1 MTTNFDLPDLNT
13 NIAGQDYSGVKFI
26 CASSSDAYPPGET
39 AANMKFIFE
48 KLPKIRTTLLVVGV
62 MSAILISACAPFVNT
77 NNLEE
82 FEITSAVFSISP
94 EGTLEPEATPTVP
107 EQGESGLTADEISEQ
122 EDEQFLI
129 VEEVIIGL
137 LFVAVLV
144 GVAAQRLRVP
154 YTVGL
159 VIIGLVLTLR
169 GQVDVQISPNLILAL
184 LVPPLIFE
192 AAFHLN
198 YNDLRSN
205 LAPILIMAVPGV
217 ILTTLIAGGIVAWG
231 AGLALPLALVFGALV
246 SATDPVSVV
255 ALFRTM
261 GVPKRLQV
269 LLEGES
275 LFNDGTAIVV
285 FNLVIIAALQGFQSF
300 NLADSIVEFVRVAG
314 GGLIVGFILGW
325 LVSQAISR
333 IDDYLIE
340 TTLTSVLAF
349 GSYLIGEHLLGVSG
363 VLAVVAAGLVNGNIG
378 PRGMSPT
385 TRIVVFNFWEYA
397 AFISN
402 SFIFLLIG
410 LRIDLNDLFNSWQ
423 FVVWAVIAV
432 LIARAISIYGLSR
445 VSRDIPSRWRHI
457 LYWGGLRGA
466 ISLALALSLPAG
478 LDGSNQIQLMA
489 FGVVLFTLLVQG
501 FSMSP
506 LVRRLGLVERSE
518 MQEEY
523 ERRHARAVASRA
535 AYEHLERRYRQGLLS
550 DHVWKT
556 LAPFMAEHSRHLADT
571 VRDVFTSDPSVE
583 AEEMDTARRE
593 SLRAQRSALNR
604 LRRDG
609 VISDDNYA
617 QLVAEIDT
625 ALTESRISWP
635 ELLGGHTDDHLPIDR
650 LMAVVIQEEDLEIA
664 FSALTKLGFT
674 LTHLQSSGGFLSKRN
689 ATLLVGL
696 AHGHEAVVHKAL
708 NLSSRRRIRYLS
720 TPIEGMPVTITTP
733 LQVTVGGATIF
744 TFEVER
750 FETF

>member
-1 MTTNFDLPDLNT
+1 MR
-13 NIAGQDYSGVKFI
+13 
-26 CASSSDAYPPGET
+26 
-39 AANMKFIFE
+39 IFAD
-48 KLPKIRTTLLVVGV
+48 RTPRTRTLRLMGWLLCGLV
-62 MSAILISACAPFVNT
+62 ILSACAPLVNT
-77 NNLEE
+77 NTIQEL
-82 FEITSAVFSISP
+82 EITSAVFSISP
-94 EGTLEPEATPTVP
+94 EETLVPDTTPATQQQTETDLITEENNV
-107 EQGESGLTADEISEQ
+107 QDE
-122 EDEQFLI
+122 EQFLI

-144 GVAAQRLRVP
+144 GVAANRLRVP

-159 VIIGLVLTLR
+159 VIIGLLLAFR
-169 GQVDVQISPNLILAL
+169 GQVDIQISPNLILAL

-205 LAPILIMAVPGV
+205 LAPILILAVFGV
-217 ILTTLIAGGIVAWG
+217 VLTTLIAGGIVALG

-275 LFNDGTAIVV
+275 LFNDGTAIVI
-285 FNLVIIAALQGFQSF
+285 FNLVIVAALQGFQSF
-300 NLADSIVEFVRVAG
+300 NLASGVIEFIRVAG
-314 GGLIVGFILGW
+314 GGLVVGFVLGW

-349 GSYLIGEHLLGVSG
+349 GSYLIAEHLLGVSG

-410 LRIDLNDLFNSWQ
+410 LRIDLNDLFGSWQ
-423 FVVWAVIAV
+423 LIVWAVIAI
-432 LIARAISIYGLSR
+432 LISRAIAVYGLSR
-445 VSRDIPSRWRHI
+445 VSQDIPSKWRHV

-466 ISLALALSLPAG
+466 ISLALALSLPTDLNGA
-478 LDGSNQIQLMA
+478 SQIQLMA

-501 FSMSP
+501 FTMAP
-506 LVRRLGLVERSE
+506 LVRRLGLIERSE
-518 MQEEY
+518 MQDEY
-523 ERRHARAVASRA
+523 ERRHARAVSSRA
-535 AYEHLERRYRQGLLS
+535 AYEHMERRYRQGLLS
-550 DHVWKT
+550 DHVWRT
-556 LAPFMAEHSRHLADT
+556 LSPHMAEHSKHLADT
-571 VRDVFTSDPSVE
+571 VREVFTSDPSVE
-583 AEEMDTARRE
+583 AEELDTARRE
-593 SLRAQRSALNR
+593 SLRAQRSALNS

-609 VISDDNYA
+609 VISEENYA
-617 QLVAEIDT
+617 MLASEIDA
-625 ALTESRISWP
+625 ALTEPKITWP
-635 ELLGGHTDDHLPIDR
+635 ELLGSQQSDHQPIDC
-650 LMAVVIQEEDLEIA
+650 LMAVVIQDEDLENA
-664 FSALTKLGFT
+664 FSSLTKLGFT
-674 LTHLQSSGGFLSKRN
+674 LTHLKSSGGFLKERN

-696 AHGHEAVVHKAL
+696 SRGYESVVYKAL
-708 NLSSRRRIRYLS
+708 ERSCRRRVKYLS
-720 TPIEGMPVTITTP
+720 NPIEGLPVSVITPVQVTI
-733 LQVTVGGATIF
+733 GGATIF
-744 TFEVER
+744 TFDVER
-750 FETF
+750 FEVF

>member
-1 MTTNFDLPDLNT
+1 MRTVAL
-13 NIAGQDYSGVKFI
+13 
-26 CASSSDAYPPGET
+26 
-39 AANMKFIFE
+39 
-48 KLPKIRTTLLVVGV
+48 KLHKIRSIFLIGWLLGG
-62 MSAILISACAPFVNT
+62 MIILAACTPLINSNT
-77 NNLEE
+77 IEE
-82 FEITSAVFSISP
+82 LEITSAVFSIAP
-94 EGTLEPEATPTVP
+94 EDTLEPEATSTPPLQP
-107 EQGESGLTADEISEQ
+107 EDELTAEEVDAQ
-122 EDEQFLI
+122 KAEQFLI
-129 VEEVIIGL
+129 IEELIIGL

-144 GVAAQRLRVP
+144 GVAANRLRVP

-159 VIIGLVLTLR
+159 VIMGLILAFR
-169 GQVDVQISPNLILAL
+169 GQVDIQISPNLILAL

-198 YNDLRSN
+198 YNDLRHN
-205 LAPILIMAVPGV
+205 LAPILILAIPGV
-217 ILTTLIAGGIVAWG
+217 VLTTLITGGIVAWG
-231 AGLALPLALVFGALV
+231 AGLALPLAMVFGALV

-275 LFNDGTAIVV
+275 LFNDGTAIVI
-285 FNLVIIAALQGFQSF
+285 FDLVIVAALVGFQSF
-300 NLADSIVEFVRVAG
+300 NLAESIFEFVRVAG
-314 GGLIVGFILGW
+314 GGLVVGFLLGW
-325 LVSQAISR
+325 LISQAISR
-333 IDDYLIE
+333 IDDHLIE

-349 GSYLIGEHLLGVSG
+349 GSYLIAEHLLGVSG

-385 TRIVVFNFWEYA
+385 TRIVVFNFWEFA

-410 LRIDLNDLFNSWQ
+410 LRIDLNDLFGSWQ
-423 FVVWAVIAV
+423 LIVWAVIAV
-432 LIARAISIYGLSR
+432 LVSRAIAVYGLSR
-445 VSRDIPSRWRHI
+445 VSREIPSKWRHV

-466 ISLALALSLPAG
+466 ISLALALSLPAS
-478 LDGSNQIQLMA
+478 LEGSNQIQLMA

-501 FSMSP
+501 FSMGP

-518 MQEEY
+518 MQDEY

-556 LAPFMAEHSRHLADT
+556 LSPFLIEHSRHLANS

-583 AEEMDTARRE
+583 EEELDTARRE

-604 LRRDG
+604 LRRDR
-609 VISDDNYA
+609 VISDENYA
-617 QLVAEIDT
+617 QLVAEIDA
-625 ALTESRISWP
+625 ALMEPKYAWP
-635 ELLGGHTDDHLPIDR
+635 ELLGGQNNQRIPVDR
-650 LMAVVIQEEDLEIA
+650 LMAVVIQEEDLESA
-664 FSALTKLGFT
+664 FSSLTKLGFT
-674 LTHLQSSGGFLSKRN
+674 LTHLRSSGGFLNRRN
-689 ATLLVGL
+689 ATILVGL
-696 AHGHEAVVHKAL
+696 SQGYEAAVFKAL
-708 NLSSRRRIRYLS
+708 NLSCRRRVKYLS
-720 TPIEGMPVTITTP
+720 NPIDGMPASITTP
-733 LQVTVGGATIF
+733 VQVTIGGATVF

-750 FETF
+750 FEVF

>member
-1 MTTNFDLPDLNT
+1 VALKMFRVRNLLV
-13 NIAGQDYSGVKFI
+13 IGWLLSGV
-26 CASSSDAYPPGET
+26 
-39 AANMKFIFE
+39 M
-48 KLPKIRTTLLVVGV
+48 
-62 MSAILISACAPFVNT
+62 ILAACAPFVNT
-77 NNLEE
+77 NALEE
-82 FEITSAVFSISP
+82 FDITSAVFSISP
-94 EGTLEPEATPTVP
+94 EGTLEPETTPSI
-107 EQGESGLTADEISEQ
+107 QQQDESELTADEVGAQ
-122 EDEQFLI
+122 EAEQFLI
-129 VEEVIIGL
+129 VEELIIGL

-144 GVAAQRLRVP
+144 GVAANRLRVP

-159 VIIGLVLTLR
+159 VIIGLILAFR

-198 YNDLRSN
+198 YNDLRRN
-205 LAPILIMAVPGV
+205 LAQILILAIPGV
-217 ILTTLIAGGIVAWG
+217 ILTTLITGGIVAWG
-231 AGLALPLALVFGALV
+231 AGLALPLAMVFGALV

-285 FNLVIIAALQGFQSF
+285 FDLMIIAALQGFQSF
-300 NLADSIVEFVRVAG
+300 NLSESIFEFVRVAG
-314 GGLIVGFILGW
+314 GGLLVGFILGW

-349 GSYLIGEHLLGVSG
+349 GSYLIAEHLLGVSG

-385 TRIVVFNFWEYA
+385 TRIVVFNFWEFA

-410 LRIDLNDLFNSWQ
+410 LRIDLNDLFGTWQ
-423 FVVWAVIAV
+423 LIVWAVIAV
-432 LIARAISIYGLSR
+432 LVARAIAVYGLSR
-445 VSRDIPSRWRHI
+445 VTRDIPSKWRHV

-466 ISLALALSLPAG
+466 ISLALALSLPAS
-478 LDGSNQIQLMA
+478 LEGSSQIQLMA

-501 FSMSP
+501 FSMGP

-518 MQEEY
+518 MQDEY

-556 LAPFMAEHSRHLADT
+556 LSPFLIEHSRHLADS

-583 AEEMDTARRE
+583 EEELDTARRE
-593 SLRAQRSALNR
+593 SLRAQRSALNS

-609 VISDDNYA
+609 VISDENYA
-617 QLVAEIDT
+617 QLVAEIDA
-625 ALTESRISWP
+625 ALTEPKFTWP
-635 ELLGGHTDDHLPIDR
+635 ELLGGQQNQRIPVDR
-650 LMAVVIQEEDLEIA
+650 LMAVVIQEEDLENA
-664 FSALTKLGFT
+664 LSSLTKLGFT
-674 LTHLQSSGGFLSKRN
+674 LTHLQSSGGFLSRRN
-689 ATLLVGL
+689 ATILVGL
-696 AHGHEAVVHKAL
+696 SQGYETAVFKSL
-708 NLSSRRRIRYLS
+708 NLSCRRRVKYLS
-720 TPIEGMPVTITTP
+720 SPVEGMPVSITTP
-733 LQVTVGGATIF
+733 VQVTIGGATVF

-750 FETF
+750 FEVF

>member
-1 MTTNFDLPDLNT
+1 LNS
-13 NIAGQDYSGVKFI
+13 IVD
-26 CASSSDAYPPGET
+26 SSEET
-39 AANMKFIFE
+39 KPKMRSVALKLQKVRSILLIGWLLGGMSILAACT
-48 KLPKIRTTLLVVGV
+48 PLVN
-62 MSAILISACAPFVNT
+62 SNT
-77 NNLEE
+77 IEE
-82 FEITSAVFSISP
+82 LQITSAVFSISP
-94 EGTLEPEATPTVP
+94 EGTLVPGATHTTPLRPED
-107 EQGESGLTADEISEQ
+107 ELTADEVDAQ
-122 EDEQFLI
+122 EAEQFLI
-129 VEEVIIGL
+129 VEELIIGL

-144 GVAAQRLRVP
+144 GIAANRLRVP

-159 VIIGLVLTLR
+159 VIIGLILAFR
-169 GQVDVQISPNLILAL
+169 SQVDVQISPNLILAL

-198 YNDLRSN
+198 YNDLRRN
-205 LAPILIMAVPGV
+205 LAQILILAIPGV
-217 ILTTLIAGGIVAWG
+217 ILTTLITGGIVAWG
-231 AGLALPLALVFGALV
+231 AGLALPLAMVFGALV

-285 FNLVIIAALQGFQSF
+285 FDLMIIAALQGFQSF
-300 NLADSIVEFVRVAG
+300 NLSESIFEFVRVAG
-314 GGLIVGFILGW
+314 GGLLVGFILGW

-349 GSYLIGEHLLGVSG
+349 GSYLIAEHLLGVSG

-385 TRIVVFNFWEYA
+385 TRIVVFNFWEFA

-410 LRIDLNDLFNSWQ
+410 LRIDLNDLFGTWQ
-423 FVVWAVIAV
+423 LIVWAVIAV
-432 LIARAISIYGLSR
+432 LVARAIAVYGLSR
-445 VSRDIPSRWRHI
+445 VTRDIPSKWRHV

-466 ISLALALSLPAG
+466 ISLALALSLPAS
-478 LDGSNQIQLMA
+478 LEGSNQIQLMA

-501 FSMSP
+501 FSMGP

-518 MQEEY
+518 MQDEY

-556 LAPFMAEHSRHLADT
+556 LSPFLIEHSRHLADT

-583 AEEMDTARRE
+583 AEELDTARRE

-609 VISDDNYA
+609 VISEDNYS
-617 QLVAEIDT
+617 QLASEIDA
-625 ALTESRISWP
+625 ALTEPKVSWP
-635 ELLGGHTDDHLPIDR
+635 ELLGGSESDRLPINR
-650 LMAVVIQEEDLEIA
+650 LMAVVIQEEDLENA

-674 LTHLQSSGGFLSKRN
+674 LTHLQSNGGFLSRRN
-689 ATLLVGL
+689 ATILVGL
-696 AHGHEAVVHKAL
+696 SHGHEGAVFKAL
-708 NLSSRRRIRYLS
+708 SISCRRRVRYLS
-720 TPIEGMPVTITTP
+720 TPLEGMPASIATP
-733 LQVTVGGATIF
+733 VQVTVGGATVF

-750 FETF
+750 FEAF